1 MLIKF
6 SSKFILKFK
15 EKLSGGGIIGQPK
28 FKKGVEMKISKI
40 ACVALLG
47 ASFAISGAFA
57 APLSNYKGAVSA
69 KEDAI
74 KANKTNQEK
83 KADAFNKVMA
93 QVKILQGIKD
103 LKDWDG
109 TATNSS
115 DPEKAKTFK
124 KISEA
129 VAAIK
134 TELTSTPTNIPIGG
148 ITLTAADKK
157 STLTISDA
165 GVVKVKID
173 ANDGKQ
179 EATGEVTL
187 DFATPTTNAGDMAKI
202 FSDKNANVWNEFIK
216 AFADEHAKQTKQ
228 RDEAL
233 AADLKNKDKAIQTA
247 AVELAKAEID
257 ATTYEGTVKNFNVL
271 DNALR
276 NDLAA
281 KEKAL
286 AEKQADFTKKTD
298 ELKKAIAAA
307 PEIKVKDNVAT
318 QKNEIDAAEGLITAA
333 TTDPLKKAFVEA
345 AINAGVKVQKDGKEL
360 KATDSEA
367 DLIAAFDTAKAN
379 TEKAKENIA
388 KIVDAKTAATAAE
401 AAIATPKTAVENAK
415 KALID
420 FESKASDKTGVAE
433 LAKNELASYKTNI
446 DPTKNGYAKN
456 IADATKTKAEKE
468 KELADAVKDVDKT
481 KVTLKGT
488 SASAILAQDKAITDA
503 NGKLGGTEAEKK
515 QALKDLIDAGVPVKD
530 VAGTG
535 LLKKE
540 DVDGLGDGTPGSN
553 LAAVITAAQTATT
566 GSIAEATDALTASKA
581 LAQAIQTEENNIK
594 TATEEIAKQKAK
606 VKEISNARA
615 TAIAT
620 SENLNKGESDV
631 LTALSDIFDSNAR
644 VEAII
649 AGEDADDIAEGV
661 NELHSTLDS
670 ATKSLNKGSFTD
682 VVIFNTALA
691 TNTRL
696 AKLSN
701 PFNENLALAYA
712 VKSMEGEKFADNG
725 SDALRS
731 VVKEY
736 TNRYNYDNNLWGN
749 VFGGKAK
756 VKDAANTNVY
766 GFTLGYDKAFDN
778 TIVGGFF
785 TLAKAQSKD
794 SNVKNDAN
802 NYSVGVYSRSYFGQ
816 NELDAKFAYG
826 FAKNTLKTQSTL
838 IGDNEGRYDSK
849 FFDIALDYGYVFD
862 IGNAKFVKPIFGL
875 EYTNLKNDSFTASG
889 PVDINFAKTSVKT
902 LSAKLAAEF
911 RAYTDKGD
919 YFYVTPGIERELSKS
934 ADDGVI
940 NFAGSRD
947 VTFDA
952 NKQKYTY
959 FTLKT
964 GAEFKINNSLSTNIN
979 FGTKLRSKNQFY
991 NGTIGLS
998 YKF

>member
-1 MLIKF
+1 
-6 SSKFILKFK
+6 
-15 EKLSGGGIIGQPK
+15 
-28 FKKGVEMKISKI
+28 MKISKI

-47 ASFAISGAFA
+47 ASFAVSSAFA
-57 APLSNYKGAVSA
+57 TPQTDYDTAVSN
-69 KEDAI
+69 KENAI
-74 KANKTNQEK
+74 KANKTSQKE
-83 KADAFNKVMA
+83 KADAFNNVMA
-93 QVKILQGIKD
+93 QVKILQGIPG

-134 TELTSTPTNIPIGG
+134 GELDNIKPKSGDPALKI
-148 ITLTAADKK
+148 TAADKV
-157 STLTISDA
+157 STLTIDST
-165 GVVKVKID
+165 GVVKVNID
-173 ANDGKQ
+173 GNGGKQ
-179 EATGEVTL
+179 EATGDVTL

-216 AFADEHAKQTKQ
+216 AFADKHAELVEERDKALTTDLKAKDATIQTTAV
-228 RDEAL
+228 AL
-233 AADLKNKDKAIQTA
+233 A
-247 AVELAKAEID
+247 EAETT
-257 ATTYEGTVKNFNVL
+257 ATTYEGTVKNYDALN
-271 DNALR
+271 NALK
-276 NDLAA
+276 NDIAA
-281 KEKAL
+281 KEKTL

-298 ELKKAIAAA
+298 ELNKAIAAA
-307 PEIKVKDNVAT
+307 PEIKVKDDVAT
-318 QKNEIDAAEGLITAA
+318 QKNDIDAAEALIAA
-333 TTDPLKKAFVEA
+333 ANTDTLKKDFVKA
-345 AINAGVKVQKDGKEL
+345 AIDAGVKVQKDGKEL
-360 KATDSEA
+360 KSTDSEA
-367 DLIAAFDTAKAN
+367 DLIAAFDTAKTN

-388 KIVDAKTAATAAE
+388 KIDAAKTAATAAE
-401 AAIATPKTAVENAK
+401 TAITAPKTAVEKAK

-433 LAKNELASYKTNI
+433 LAKTELASYKDNL
-446 DPTKNGYAKN
+446 DPKKAGSEAKK
-456 IADATKTKAEKE
+456 IADATKTKATAEKTLADSV
-468 KELADAVKDVDKT
+468 KALQTGADKDKVALKGTDATSIAKQADAVTAAKNELTTAAAGSDDGAK
-481 KVTLKGT
+481 KEALK
-488 SASAILAQDKAITDA
+488 KAIA
-503 NGKLGGTEAEKK
+503 
-515 QALKDLIDAGVPVKD
+515 AGVPVEN
-530 VAGTG
+530 AG
-535 LLKKE
+535 KKLSAA
-540 DVDGLGDGTPGSN
+540 DVDKLSTTDLGTVANASVTKAGDAETAMN
-553 LAAVITAAQTATT
+553 TVKTDAAAVKTQD
-566 GSIAEATDALTASKA
+566 DA
-581 LAQAIQTEENNIK
+581 IK
-594 TATEEIAKQKAK
+594 TATENIAKQKAK
-606 VKEISNARA
+606 VKEISNTRA
-615 TAIAT
+615 KAIAT

-631 LTALSDIFDSNAR
+631 LSALSDVFDSNAR
-644 VEAII
+644 VESII
-649 AGEDADDIAEGV
+649 ADESADDVAEGV
-661 NELHSTLDS
+661 SELHSTLDT
-670 ATKSLNKGSFTD
+670 ATKSLNKGNFTD
-682 VVIFNTALA
+682 IVIFNTNLA

-701 PFNENLALAYA
+701 PYNGNLALAYA
-712 VKSMEGEKFADNG
+712 VKNMAGEKFADNG
-725 SDALRS
+725 SNALSS

-766 GFTLGYDKAFDN
+766 GFTLGYDKAFDS

-785 TLAKAQSKD
+785 TLAKAQAD
-794 SNVKNDAN
+794 GDNVKNNAN
-802 NYSVGVYSRSYFGQ
+802 NYSLGLYSRSYFGQ

-826 FAKNTLKTQSTL
+826 FAKNTLKTQSSL
-838 IGDNEGRYDSK
+838 IGENEGKYDSK

-889 PVDINFAKTSVKT
+889 PVDINFAKTGIKT
-902 LSAKLAAEF
+902 LSAKLGAEF

-919 YFYVTPGIERELSKS
+919 YFYVTPGVERELSKS
-934 ADDGVI
+934 VDAGVI

-947 VTFDA
+947 ITFDA
-952 NKQKYTY
+952 NKQKNTY